1 MITAWTINGVS
12 FATNGKLEDKLGND
26 AYLLPENLEATPNN
40 STNDII
46 NKIADY
52 IQRIGLER
60 IGSALAIGVDGRL
73 VAQSMSDVT
82 IICTNRSSFVA
93 GISSAPG
100 TLAYNVFAFTDM
112 IFATNYVVK
121 NTSNSCKYMLTTD
134 TYTDIV
140 EYTIN
145 SSSSS
150 IANATT
156 GIFAVQVDGDPFTN
170 DSSRAGTIRA
180 LKFTIAAVPV
190 LTNAAND
197 IVPNE
202 ISIAELY
209 GSINRTSIP
218 YKFHVDTL
226 LRTRIPI
233 FNNAYIS
240 AVNTSAVGAITY
252 ISGVPR
258 FTTGAIITAIIIVNN
273 LVTEFYNSTR
283 VLNITSAQTQSV
295 NYMPSNGAI
304 TTMYAAPTNYY
315 AFTMSTTLRSNIYSA
330 SNLSLTIS
338 AYTAGDAASTATS
351 AIYGPG
357 VITVDTTASSSIE
370 AAIRIPCMTGQ
381 YPSTGCNSA
390 AVGTYDSALNISNL
404 EELQL
409 LGNRFVF
416 PSINYSTQYPVGPN
430 YASLTA
436 PTYDSMRWFAGA
448 YPTANGTVSGG
459 TITITGA
466 STDFTLVNTICVYV
480 KLTDGGPWIN
490 PLLPYDPT
498 VTTITNGY
506 ACGIYHYPD
515 DNIGL
520 NYMSNGNW
528 VIPFTAYA
536 AINTNYIFIRVSIK
550 STSGHSFERVTATLF
565 D

>member
-1 MITAWTINGVS
+1 MISAWTINGVS
-12 FATNGKLEDKLGND
+12 FATSGKLVDKLGTD
-26 AYLLPENLEATPNN
+26 AYLLPDNLEATPDNT
-40 STNDII
+40 TNDIVA
-46 NKIADY
+46 KLADY

-60 IGSALAIGVDGRL
+60 IGSALATGVDGRL

-82 IICTNRSSFVA
+82 IICSNRSSFVA

-112 IFATNYVVK
+112 TFASNYVLK
-121 NTSNSCKYMLTTD
+121 NTSTSCRYMLSTD
-134 TYTDIV
+134 TYTANV
-140 EYTIN
+140 EYSIT
-145 SSSSS
+145 SSSAS
-150 IANATT
+150 IADATT

-170 DSSRAGTIRA
+170 DGSRAGTMRA
-180 LKFTIAAVPV
+180 VKFTIAAIPGLV
-190 LTNAAND
+190 NATSD
-197 IVPNE
+197 MVPNE

-209 GSINRTSIP
+209 GSINRTSVP

-233 FNNAYIS
+233 FNSAYIS
-240 AVNTSAVGAITY
+240 AVSAAITY

-258 FTTGAIITAIIIVNN
+258 FTTSATITVIVIVNN
-273 LVTEFYNSTR
+273 LITEFYNNTR
-283 VLNITSAQTQSV
+283 ILSIASAQTQAV
-295 NYMPSNGAI
+295 NYMPSSGAI

-315 AFTMSTTLRSNIYSA
+315 AFTMNTTLLPNTYSA
-330 SNLSLTIS
+330 SNLSLTIT
-338 AYTAGDAASTATS
+338 AYTAGDAASTSTS
-351 AIYGPG
+351 AVYGSG
-357 VITVDTTASSSIE
+357 EISVDTTASSSVE

-381 YPSTGCNSA
+381 YPSTGCNTA
-390 AVGTYDSALNISNL
+390 AVGTYDSTLSIANL

-436 PTYDSMRWFAGA
+436 PTYDSMRWVAGA

-466 STDFTLVNTICVYV
+466 SADFTLVNTIRVYI
-480 KLTDGGPWIN
+480 KLTDSGPWLD
-490 PLLPYDPT
+490 PLSPYDPT
-498 VTTITNGY
+498 VTTIANGY

-520 NYMSNGNW
+520 NYMSGGNW